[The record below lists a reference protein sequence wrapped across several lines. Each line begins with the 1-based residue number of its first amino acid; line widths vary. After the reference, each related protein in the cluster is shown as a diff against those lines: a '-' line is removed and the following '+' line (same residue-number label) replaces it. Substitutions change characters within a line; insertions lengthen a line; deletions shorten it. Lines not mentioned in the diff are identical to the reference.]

1 MLLDRSGVTTQTIKE
16 KLSKRKLITGPEMK
30 DIEEAAARVGT
41 MNNTGRKWNVNK
53 EQLESGFIYF

>member
-1 MLLDRSGVTTQTIKE
+1 
-16 KLSKRKLITGPEMK
+16 MK

-53 EQLESGFIYF
+53 EQLESGFV